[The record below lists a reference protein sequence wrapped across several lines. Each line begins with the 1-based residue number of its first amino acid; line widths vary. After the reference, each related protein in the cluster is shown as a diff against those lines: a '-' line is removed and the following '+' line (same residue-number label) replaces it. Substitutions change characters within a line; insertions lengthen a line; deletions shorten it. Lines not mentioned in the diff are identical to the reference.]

1 MNPAHS
7 NPPRVAI
14 ALEMEW
20 GYKRHLET
28 YAGCLNYAS
37 EAGWDCV
44 ITPSSNHIFKSK
56 KDEKPFD
63 GVIARVTKPMATSA
77 GRKKVPMVNVW
88 LNSPATQVPS
98 VHADFQESGRIAAEH

>member
-1 MNPAHS
+1 LACAPQFILAFFLRFLFFFLRQSKITPLKMNPAHS

-20 GYKRHLET
+20 GYKRHMET

-44 ITPSSNHIFKSK
+44 ITPSSEHIFKSK
-56 KDEKPFD
+56 KDE
-63 GVIARVTKPMATSA
+63 
-77 GRKKVPMVNVW
+77 
-88 LNSPATQVPS
+88 
-98 VHADFQESGRIAAEH
+98 